1 MRYNRFVSGRW
12 FVRFEAAEANR
23 HGRYPGVFGLVNGL
37 AWTGVLTG
45 EQERFRRVNNDWYN
59 ANLVDP
65 SEVDPGVYDRA
76 VHPGAASWFKAAA
89 VGMIGRVEG
98 YLAILDAH
106 GVGWVRL
113 DSDAP
118 GEILYEDSNQV
129 VAVQHAGSTREATT
143 VRLV

>member
-1 MRYNRFVSGRW
+1 MSERR
-12 FVRFEAAEANR
+12 FVRFEAASPNR

-37 AWTGVLTG
+37 ARAGVLTG

-65 SEVDPGVYDRA
+65 SEVDPGIYDRA

-113 DSDAP
+113 DSGSP
-118 GEILYEDSNQV
+118 GEIVYEDSNQV
-129 VAVQHAGSTREATT
+129 VAVRRAGSRRRPSTA
-143 VRLV
+143 RLV

>member
-1 MRYNRFVSGRW
+1 MRFQ
-12 FVRFEAAEANR
+12 AARSNR

-113 DSDAP
+113 DSGAP
-118 GEILYEDSNQV
+118 GEIVYEDSNQV
-129 VAVQHAGSTREATT
+129 VAVRRVGSTRKPSTT
-143 VRLV
+143 RLV